1 MAGYIE
7 PLEDP
12 EPGEKVRFENRMIGN
27 AIPPGYITAVEKGF
41 LDACNAGAQIGH
53 PVEVS
58 IHISGP
64 SHPHKAAI
72 DPVRLKTLRSLRQS
86 ICLTVYRV
94 CNKACKDPQAQL
106 SAITCWAGERHRSTQ
121 PP

>member
-27 AIPPGYITAVEKGF
+27 AIPPGYIAAVEKGF

-53 PVEVS
+53 PVEVCLKVS
-58 IHISGP
+58 IAVD
-64 SHPHKAAI
+64 KF
-72 DPVRLKTLRSLRQS
+72 RSNAFR
-86 ICLTVYRV
+86 TV
-94 CNKACKDPQAQL
+94 L
-106 SAITCWAGERHRSTQ
+106 SAPWHRQTYY
-121 PP
+121 